1 MILVTGATGT
11 SGVEIVRALLKLGER
26 PRVLARNPGKAAE
39 LLGDDVEIA
48 RGDFGDDNSVEA
60 ALEAIDAAMLLS
72 APTPDTVEVQQRF
85 VDAAKRA
92 GVGRIVK
99 FSAVGAA
106 PGARARFCDW
116 HGRVEHYIEASG
128 LAWTHLRPSFFMQN
142 LLGFAGMIK
151 GGTIYQPTGQGRAPF
166 VDARDI
172 GAVAAHVLAEEG
184 RHDGRAYEVTGPKAL
199 GYADVAATFSRVL
212 GRPVA
217 YVDVPVAAAKQSMTQ
232 AGMPE
237 WQADA
242 INELS
247 EEMKQGHFA
256 TVTDVVE
263 RVGKKKPRTLEQFV
277 RENKSAFA

>member
-72 APTPDTVEVQQRF
+72 CA
-85 VDAAKRA
+85 DA
-92 GVGRIVK
+92 GHGR
-99 FSAVGAA
+99 GAA
-106 PGARARFCDW
+106 ALRGRGQTGRGRADRQVLRGRRRPGARARFCDW

-166 VDARDI
+166 VDVRDI

-184 RHDGRAYEVTGPKAL
+184 RHDGRAYEVTGPQAL

-217 YVDVPVAAAKQSMTQ
+217 YVDVPAAAAKQSMTQ

-237 WQADA
+237 WLADA

-263 RVGKKKPRTLEQFV
+263 RVGKKKPGTLEQFV